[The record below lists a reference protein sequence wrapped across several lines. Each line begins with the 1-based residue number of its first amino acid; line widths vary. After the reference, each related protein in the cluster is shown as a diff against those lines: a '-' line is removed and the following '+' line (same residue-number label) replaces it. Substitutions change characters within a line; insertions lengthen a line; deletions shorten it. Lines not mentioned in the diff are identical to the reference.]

1 MGVSSDDTKLVHGAG
16 ARVAQ
21 TKNMGGGV
29 LSNLRLQGS
38 HAVVSRS
45 IRVLLVQFQP
55 EQEIAERFA
64 VRIQIER
71 GVDAAF
77 ERVLH
82 DEGEAVEV
90 RELVARDLAADE
102 VRKSPLDALGR
113 QRLFEK
119 FEILRLV
126 GPHIDV
132 RGIAF
137 VAGARMRDVADDPAF
152 VASRGVH
159 ATTIVM
165 VGLTRSRSIKT
176 DFVITQ
182 GAIAPR

>member
-1 MGVSSDDTKLVHGAG
+1 
-16 ARVAQ
+16 
-21 TKNMGGGV
+21 MGGGV

-55 EQEIAERFA
+55 EQEIAERLA
-64 VRIQIER
+64 VRVQIER
-71 GVDAAF
+71 GVDAAL

-82 DEGEAVEV
+82 DEVEAAQM
-90 RELVARDLAADE
+90 RQLVARDLAANQ
-102 VRKSPLDALGR
+102 VRKSSLDALSR
-113 QRLFEK
+113 ERAFQQL
-119 FEILRLV
+119 EIFGLV
-126 GPHIDV
+126 SPDIDV
-132 RGIAF
+132 RCVAF
-137 VAGARMRDVADDPAF
+137 VAGARMGDVADDPAR
-152 VASRGVH
+152 VAARGVH

-165 VGLTRSRSIKT
+165 VGLTRSRGIKT